1 MKAYLEI
8 SIGSTDDTTRPAK
21 LQLVLNDKTCPRSV
35 LNFTTLLSRQ
45 SPEGYKGSSFHRL
58 IPKFMIQGGDF
69 THNDGT
75 GGVSIYGDSFPDE
88 NFIHSH
94 EGRGILAMANS
105 GKDTNGSQFYITF
118 RATRHLDGKH
128 VVFGHVDMED
138 EDSVKLLDKL
148 ERIRTGSGDAPSVPI
163 RIVGGEVVKKVLVER
178 KITKL
183 TSMVTN
189 SDGDEINLE
198 DDEAG
203 EDESTPQTLAQEEH
217 TEESEE
223 LPPNNSKK
231 SKLQDRLRKL
241 KMKINQSR
249 QLNHK
254 EVLTEGERIGSKD
267 AKDRH
272 RKQTAKQEK
281 QRKEKDWSQVHSKA
295 LSKAA
300 LSSIDEMNKKGI
312 LQFSQSGNDALRQ
325 AQKKAEI
332 REKNMFSVNDHFN
345 PEGQYRNYERSLNS
359 VRSEHLDTSTL
370 QSNPDEIE
378 SNRERRRERDGAK
391 RLASELHRRA
401 AKADKRKQKEMD
413 FEGDDVSFINK
424 RNKHFNEKIN
434 RTYDKHTAEIKKNLE
449 RGTAL

>member
-1 MKAYLEI
+1 MKAYLKI
-8 SIGSTDDTTRPAK
+8 SIGNTGNNSPAK
-21 LQLVLNDKTCPRSV
+21 LQIVLNDKTCPRSV

-45 SPEGYKGSSFHRL
+45 SPEGFKGSSFHRL

-69 THNDGT
+69 TNNDGT

-105 GKDTNGSQFYITF
+105 GRDTNGSQFFITF

-128 VVFGHVDMED
+128 VVFGHVDMDD
-138 EDSVKLLDKL
+138 EDSVQLLDRL
-148 ERIRTGSGDAPSVPI
+148 ERIRTGSGDVPSVPI
-163 RIVGGEVVKKVLVER
+163 QIIGGEVVKKVLAESKSNNSIPAV
-178 KITKL
+178 KI
-183 TSMVTN
+183 
-189 SDGDEINLE
+189 SDGDEIDLD
-198 DDEAG
+198 DDEVG
-203 EDESTPQTLAQEEH
+203 EGASTPQTSAREEH
-217 TEESEE
+217 TESEE
-223 LPPNNSKK
+223 LPSNNSKK

-295 LSKAA
+295 LSKA
-300 LSSIDEMNKKGI
+300 SSSSSDEMNKKG
-312 LQFSQSGNDALRQ
+312 LVQFSQSGNDALRQ
-325 AQKKAEI
+325 AQKKADI
-332 REKNMFSVNDHFN
+332 REKNMYSVNDHFN

-370 QSNPDEIE
+370 HSNPDEIE

-391 RLASELHRRA
+391 RLAAEFHRRG